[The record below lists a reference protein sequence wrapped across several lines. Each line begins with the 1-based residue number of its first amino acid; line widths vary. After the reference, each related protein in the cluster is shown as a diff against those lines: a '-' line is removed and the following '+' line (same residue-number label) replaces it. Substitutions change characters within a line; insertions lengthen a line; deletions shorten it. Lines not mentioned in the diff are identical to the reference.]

1 MTDLIKQVIA
11 IIIGMTLFGISAL
24 SLITLNPFGILIG
37 VFGIHWLWQNL
48 DKFV

>member
-1 MTDLIKQVIA
+1 MNSEFKQFIA
-11 IIIGMTLFGISAL
+11 IIIGMALFSIGAL

-37 VFGIHWLWQNL
+37 VFGIHWLFRNL

>member
-1 MTDLIKQVIA
+1 MNSLIKQVVA
-11 IIIGMTLFGISAL
+11 IIIGITLFGICSL

-37 VFGIHWLWQNL
+37 VFGMHWLFQNR